1 MKRIQLPDTFLDF
14 WGKMRNSSF
23 PWIGLNTHKSD
34 LQKLNAVKSTLLSHF
49 RNRITI
55 GLFGYKFANTRGQ
68 WREKYLFD
76 TREGQKR
83 LQRSTPMQ
91 VCGSELSCDCN
102 KVQTLERERE
112 RERTRENER
121 ERGTEGVA
129 CTKGEGQVPASKK
142 AHPSTLLPWASGLS
156 EGSRLSTAVVVE
168 AASVHHP
175 LDSTE
180 RKWISLLLLGD

>member
-1 MKRIQLPDTFLDF
+1 MKRIQLSDTFLDF

-55 GLFGYKFANTRGQ
+55 GVFGYKFANTRGQ

-112 RERTRENER
+112 RERTRENE
-121 ERGTEGVA
+121 ERKELLAPKV
-129 CTKGEGQVPASKK
+129 KGKCLHQRRLI
-142 AHPSTLLPWASGLS
+142 HLPSSL
-156 EGSRLSTAVVVE
+156 ERV
-168 AASVHHP
+168 ASVK
-175 LDSTE
+175 E
-180 RKWISLLLLGD
+180 VA